1 VHPHPQE
8 EATVI
13 LAIVLLDLV
22 IFAVGFVTGWLIRD
36 YMHRFDT
43 EVEHSVQC
51 ERARLKAL
59 RDATGR

>member
-1 VHPHPQE
+1 M
-8 EATVI
+8 I